1 MRPGSTEAPHD
12 GPHPGAVEHRGGILG
27 LLAATIV
34 IVALS
39 VTGRLIGLTVR
50 ALAVLMRVLAT
61 LVIAYVGLTFVLI
74 YLVGSSVT
82 R

>member
-1 MRPGSTEAPHD
+1 M
-12 GPHPGAVEHRGGILG
+12 G

-50 ALAVLMRVLAT
+50 ALAMLMRVLAT